1 MSKCKYKFKDKDKFN
16 GKEYCTL
23 HNELCED
30 LSFICDK
37 NCQVYEDYKKL
48 VKANKLLDYIA
59 TKCSYAK
66 GYRHLS
72 SLMPTIYDIAEK
84 IKENKQ
90 C

>member
-1 MSKCKYKFKDKDKFN
+1 MNKCKYKFQDKDKFN

-23 HNELCED
+23 FNELCQD
-30 LSFICDK
+30 VNFVCDK

-48 VKANKLLDYIA
+48 AKANKLLDYIA
-59 TKCSYAK
+59 TKCTYAK

-72 SLMPTIYDIAEK
+72 SLMPTIYDIAEE
-84 IKENKQ
+84 IKEYKK

>member
-1 MSKCKYKFKDKDKFN
+1 MSKCKYKFKDKDKFD

-23 HNELCED
+23 FNELCHD
-30 LSFICDK
+30 VSFVCDK
-37 NCQVYEDYKKL
+37 NCQIYEDYKKL

-59 TKCSYAK
+59 TKCAYAK